1 MNLKPTMKELVDA
14 TQLSRATIDRVLNN
28 RPGVNPK
35 TIETVQHAYSALL
48 VEAAGL
54 VHAPKMQTSSV
65 FSVVV
70 QAGEEY
76 NASLKLAAEKIQASL
91 ETKGITLHV
100 CCSSDMN
107 DDEVI
112 RLLNTQA
119 EHADG
124 IAIVAKNTPAINSA
138 VHKLKLKGKHII
150 ALVSDIEP
158 DVRDAYVGINNRAAG
173 QAAGFIIGKHLQY
186 CTDPSVAV
194 IVGTLSY
201 SCHDDRE
208 IGFRAQIRKTF
219 PAVSVSEVI
228 SGNDNTQQT
237 YDAAIQLLNNVKN
250 IRAIYNVAGGN
261 AGLVAALDEF
271 KSEVRPIL
279 ITHEVNE
286 VTEELIINEKIDY
299 IISQNMSQLLIK
311 TAEKLQN
318 IKEGNDF
325 GIHTFLPIEI
335 ITRFTLPTLI

>member
-70 QAGEEY
+70 QSGEEY
-76 NASLKLAAEKIQASL
+76 NASLKLAAEKIKASL

-138 VHKLKLKGKHII
+138 VHKLKLKDRK
-150 ALVSDIEP
+150 
-158 DVRDAYVGINNRAAG
+158 
-173 QAAGFIIGKHLQY
+173 
-186 CTDPSVAV
+186 SVV
-194 IVGTLSY
+194 
-201 SCHDDRE
+201 
-208 IGFRAQIRKTF
+208 
-219 PAVSVSEVI
+219 
-228 SGNDNTQQT
+228 
-237 YDAAIQLLNNVKN
+237 
-250 IRAIYNVAGGN
+250 
-261 AGLVAALDEF
+261 
-271 KSEVRPIL
+271 
-279 ITHEVNE
+279 
-286 VTEELIINEKIDY
+286 
-299 IISQNMSQLLIK
+299 
-311 TAEKLQN
+311 
-318 IKEGNDF
+318 
-325 GIHTFLPIEI
+325 
-335 ITRFTLPTLI
+335 

>member
-1 MNLKPTMKELVDA
+1 MNRKPTMKELVDA

-35 TIETVQHAYSALL
+35 TIEAVQHAYSALL
-48 VEAAGL
+48 VEAAGS
-54 VHAPKMQTSSV
+54 VHVPKIQTSSV

-70 QAGEEY
+70 QAGDEY
-76 NASLKLAAEKIQASL
+76 NASLKAAAERIQEGLGS
-91 ETKGITLHV
+91 KGITLHV
-100 CCSSDMN
+100 CCCSDV
-107 DDEVI
+107 DDGEVI

-119 EHADG
+119 ERADG
-124 IAIVAKNTPAINSA
+124 IAIVAKNTPAINAA
-138 VHKLKLKGKHII
+138 VHKLKLNGKHII

-173 QAAGFIIGKHLQY
+173 QAAGFILGRHLQY
-186 CTDPSVAV
+186 CTDASVAV

-219 PAVSVSEVI
+219 PTVSVSEVI

-237 YDAAIQLLNNVKN
+237 YDAAIQLLNNVRN

-261 AGLVAALDEF
+261 AGLAAALDEF
-271 KSEVRPIL
+271 KTEIRPIL
-279 ITHEVNE
+279 VTHEVNE
-286 VTEELIINEKIDY
+286 VTEKLIINEKIDY
-299 IISQNMSQLLIK
+299 IISQDMSQLLIK
-311 TAEKLQN
+311 TVEKLQN
-318 IKEGNDF
+318 IKEGNEY
-325 GIHTFLPIEI
+325 GTHTFLPIEV
-335 ITRFTLPTLI
+335 ITRFTLPTGM

>member
-1 MNLKPTMKELVDA
+1 MNRKPTMKELVDA

-35 TIETVQHAYSALL
+35 TIETVQNAYSALL

-54 VHAPKMQTSSV
+54 VHSPKIQTSSV

-70 QAGEEY
+70 QAGDEY
-76 NASLKLAAEKIQASL
+76 NASLRAAAERIKESL
-91 ETKGITLHV
+91 GSRGITLHV
-100 CCSSDMN
+100 CCCSDVN

-124 IAIVAKNTPAINSA
+124 IAIVAKNTPAINAA
-138 VHKLKLKGKHII
+138 VHKLKLNGKHII

-173 QAAGFIIGKHLQY
+173 QAAGFILGRHLQY
-186 CTDPSVAV
+186 CSDASVAV

-237 YDAAIQLLNNVKN
+237 YDAAIQLLNNVRN

-261 AGLVAALDEF
+261 AGLAAALDEF
-271 KSEVRPIL
+271 KSEIRPVL
-279 ITHEVNE
+279 VTHEVNE
-286 VTEELIINEKIDY
+286 VTERLIINEKIDY
-299 IISQNMSQLLIK
+299 IISQDMTQLLIK
-311 TAEKLQN
+311 TVEKLQN
-318 IKEGNDF
+318 IKEGNDY
-325 GIHTFLPIEI
+325 GTHTFLPIEV
-335 ITRFTLPTLI
+335 ITRFTLPTVM

>member
-1 MNLKPTMKELVDA
+1 MNRKPTMKELVDA

-54 VHAPKMQTSSV
+54 VHIPKIQTSSV

-70 QAGEEY
+70 QAGDEY
-76 NASLKLAAEKIQASL
+76 NASLKAAAERIQERLGS
-91 ETKGITLHV
+91 KGITLHV
-100 CCSSDMN
+100 CCCSDVD

-124 IAIVAKNTPAINSA
+124 IAIVAKNTPVINAA
-138 VHKLKLKGKHII
+138 VQKLKSNGKHII

-173 QAAGFIIGKHLQY
+173 QAAGFILGRHLQY
-186 CTDPSVAV
+186 CTDASVAV

-237 YDAAIQLLNNVKN
+237 YDAAIQLLNNVRN

-261 AGLVAALDEF
+261 AGLAAALDEF
-271 KSEVRPIL
+271 QSEIRPVL
-279 ITHEVNE
+279 VTHEVNE
-286 VTEELIINEKIDY
+286 VTEKLLINEKIDY
-299 IISQNMSQLLIK
+299 IISQDMSQLLIK
-311 TAEKLQN
+311 TVEKLQD
-318 IKEGNDF
+318 IKEGNDY
-325 GIHTFLPIEI
+325 GTHTFLPIEV
-335 ITRFTLPTLI
+335 ITRFTLPIGM

>member
-1 MNLKPTMKELVDA
+1 MNRKPTMKELVDA

-28 RPGVNPK
+28 RPGVNPN

-54 VHAPKMQTSSV
+54 VHVPKIQTSSV

-70 QAGEEY
+70 QAGDEY
-76 NASLKLAAEKIQASL
+76 NASLKAAAERIQEKLGA
-91 ETKGITLHV
+91 KGITLHV
-100 CCSSDMN
+100 CCCSGM
-107 DDEVI
+107 DDDKVI

-124 IAIVAKNTPAINSA
+124 IAIVAKNTPAINAA
-138 VHKLKLKGKHII
+138 VHKLKLNGKHII

-173 QAAGFIIGKHLQY
+173 QAAGFILGRHLQY
-186 CTDPSVAV
+186 CSDASVAV

-201 SCHDDRE
+201 SCHEDRE

-219 PAVSVSEVI
+219 PAVTVSEVI

-237 YDAAIQLLNNVKN
+237 YDAAIQLLNNDRN

-261 AGLVAALDEF
+261 AGLAAALDEF
-271 KSEVRPIL
+271 KSEIRPIL
-279 ITHEVNE
+279 VTHEVNE
-286 VTEELIINEKIDY
+286 VTEKLIINEKIDY
-299 IISQNMSQLLIK
+299 IISQDMSQLLIK
-311 TAEKLQN
+311 TVEKLQN
-318 IKEGNDF
+318 IKEGNNY
-325 GIHTFLPIEI
+325 GTHTFLPIEV
-335 ITRFTLPTLI
+335 ITRFTLPTLM